1 MANLDSIEAMK
12 KLDPEGFLPCIQ
24 EFPDQCQ
31 RAWNDWKHIA
41 LPARFVQTKNILIC
55 GMGGSAIPGSLT
67 MNFVQNEVA
76 IPITMWRD
84 YGIPGF
90 VSKDTL
96 VIAVSV
102 SGNTEETLDCL
113 RKSAEKTDK
122 LVTLSIGG
130 DLEILSR
137 KYKTIH
143 YKINYTGQP
152 RAAVGFTLISV
163 LAIFSKLKLIELS
176 DDDFQEALV
185 LLRALQKKIDIN
197 IFTSSNNAKILA
209 RKLEGKIPILMG
221 AGVMSQVARH
231 WALSFNENAKTAAY
245 FQEIPEM
252 NHNALVGLEMPKL
265 LGQKIM
271 AIILQS
277 RFDYPRTKIRE
288 SVMIQIFQKRRIP
301 VETIL
306 IDPAPSPLSEL
317 LQILFLGAYTSFYL
331 GMINDLNPYT
341 IEVVDFLKEKLAEKP
356 FEDTPSTSFGT
367 SQGRPMEG

>member
-1 MANLDSIEAMK
+1 MANIDSIEAIK

-24 EFPDQCQ
+24 EFPDQCE
-31 RAWNDWKHIA
+31 RAWSDWKNIA
-41 LPARFVQTKNILIC
+41 LPARFVQAKNILIC
-55 GMGGSAIPGSLT
+55 GMGGSGIPGSLA
-67 MNFVQNEVA
+67 MNFVQNDVT

-84 YGIPGF
+84 YGIPGWIN
-90 VSKDTL
+90 KDTL

-102 SGNTEETLDCL
+102 SGNTEETLDCFK
-113 RKSAEKTDK
+113 KSTDKTDK
-122 LVTLSIGG
+122 LITLSIGG

-137 KYKTIH
+137 KYKTTH

-152 RAAVGFTLISV
+152 RAALGFTLTSI
-163 LAIFSKLKLIELS
+163 LAIFAKLKLIEIS

-185 LLRALQKKIDIN
+185 LLRALQKKIDAN
-197 IFTSSNNAKILA
+197 VFTSSNIAKILA

-231 WALSFNENAKTAAY
+231 WALSFNENSKTAAY

-271 AIILQS
+271 PIILQS
-277 RFDYPRTKIRE
+277 RFDHPRTKIRE
-288 SVMIQIFQKRRIP
+288 SVMIQIFQKRRLP
-301 VETIL
+301 LETIL
-306 IDPAPSPLSEL
+306 IDPAPSPLAEL
-317 LQILFLGAYTSFYL
+317 LQILLLGAYVSFYL

-341 IEVVDFLKEKLAEKP
+341 IEMVDYLKEKLAEKP
-356 FEDTPSTSFGT
+356 IDES
-367 SQGRPMEG
+367 